1 MSGVVAD
8 PGLGQFQNGLQLINK
23 PCRFL
28 KKFRV
33 QILWEQQDSSR
44 SFATVTLCVKFHK
57 QPIMIQNEFLDKN
70 S

>member
-28 KKFRV
+28 KKISCANFV
-33 QILWEQQDSSR
+33 G
-44 SFATVTLCVKFHK
+44 ATGFVAKLRDCD
-57 QPIMIQNEFLDKN
+57 PMR
-70 S
+70 